1 MAIRKEGYGSLK
13 PYQDNKE
20 DLSKMAGSENLTAT
34 AGTKIGGTPKRGP
47 GLKLMSDFKGVA
59 KGETKKAGKQAGRKV

>member
-1 MAIRKEGYGSLK
+1 MAIKKEGFGAVK

-20 DLSKMAGSENLTAT
+20 DVSKMAGSDSLTAT

-59 KGETKKAGKQAGRKV
+59 KGEQKKASKQAGRKV